1 MVQIIKVLL
10 YFCTQELTLQIEHLT
25 EQNQKKRRN
34 LDNEMT
40 ETLTAQ
46 IELDKTAEEFRKA
59 HTERQDLIA
68 QWEHTIEQMQRRD
81 NEMDLLAG
89 VSCWQRLHYRMYRL

>member
-1 MVQIIKVLL
+1 
-10 YFCTQELTLQIEHLT
+10 
-25 EQNQKKRRN
+25 
-34 LDNEMT
+34 MT

-59 HTERQDLIA
+59 HSDRRQLID

-81 NEMDLLAG
+81 NEMDLLAV
-89 VSCWQRLHYRMYRL
+89 VSEGWMDGWVGGWISGWIHGWVDG